1 MYQSTADGEEEGS
14 ASSDGTD
21 SDEELRPGKAKAPA
35 DEELQLPASPE
46 RPLSLSIRRKSSGMP
61 GQGDAGGGGDTL
73 EIYYR

>member
-1 MYQSTADGEEEGS
+1 MLWTADGEEEGS

-21 SDEELRPGKAKAPA
+21 SDEELKLLG
-35 DEELQLPASPE
+35 PASPE

-61 GQGDAGGGGDTL
+61 GQGDAETPGGGDTL